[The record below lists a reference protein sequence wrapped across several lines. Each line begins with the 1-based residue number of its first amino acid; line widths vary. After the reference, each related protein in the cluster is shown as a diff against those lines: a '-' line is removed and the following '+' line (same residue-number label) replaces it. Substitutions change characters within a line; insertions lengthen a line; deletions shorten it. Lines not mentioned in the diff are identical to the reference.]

1 MLVELTD
8 IERQAY
14 LAEEEMPLLNANV
27 QNNRPRK
34 VWIVEGGYCT
44 DTRYSDKYRR
54 KETQHEH
61 LQTLLQARGSE
72 VILLT
77 VILGFTGAIYKTTLS
92 ALPAIGIEKAQ
103 TKKPLYDLHAHAVQ
117 THHSIIKLRRKLE
130 STKLNKTNQR
140 SSRTQSFEPP

>member
-14 LAEEEMPLLNANV
+14 LTGEEMPLLSANV

-44 DTRYSDKYRR
+44 DTRYNDKYRR
-54 KETQHEH
+54 KETQHKH
-61 LQTLLQARGSE
+61 LLTLLQARRFE
-72 VILLT
+72 VILLP
-77 VILGFTGAIYKTTLS
+77 VILGFTGAIYKTTVS
-92 ALPAIGIEKAQ
+92 ALPALGIEKAQ
-103 TKKPLYDLHAHAVQ
+103 TKKLLYDLHAHAVQ
-117 THHSIIKLRRKLE
+117 THHSIIKSRRKLE

-140 SSRTQSFEPP
+140 SSRSQSVEPP